1 MPEYKTKRNDFL
13 KEEYYEYTHES
24 GLPVYVFPKKLSTS
38 YALFATRYGSIDSR
52 FRLAGDKGNTDL
64 RLFSQE
70 KAHKSKTFS
79 CENPNYS
86 VLPKEFTTVPDGIAH
101 YLEHKM
107 FENPN
112 GEDTFERFARFGANA
127 NAYTS
132 TNMTAYLFS
141 CTSCFKENLEILL
154 DFVTTPYFTPET
166 VEKEQGIIAQEI
178 RMYDDHPFR
187 SMYQTLLESLYEKH
201 NVRINVA
208 GTVESISHITAD
220 ILYECYRVFYNL
232 SNMMLI
238 VCGDV
243 TVDEVNE
250 VCDKVLK
257 KQAPVDIIRDY
268 PVEKAD
274 VYKPYAE
281 KAMQVSKPL
290 FGIGVKDIDIPS
302 DGYERMKKYAEA
314 EILNDVLFGKSGEFY
329 NKLYEEGLLSSQFD
343 VSWEIN
349 HSYSFNALFGESRD
363 PKAVYDRFVSCVEG
377 AKRNGISAE
386 DFDRSKR
393 ALYASMVKCFDS
405 TEDIANYFLNYKID
419 DGDLLDYVDVIKNVT
434 IGDVTKL
441 LNDAFRPEYYSMS
454 VVNPLE
460 VNK

>member
-1 MPEYKTKRNDFL
+1 MKRMPEYKTKRNDFL

-52 FRLAGDKGNTDL
+52 FRLAGD
-64 RLFSQE
+64 
-70 KAHKSKTFS
+70 
-79 CENPNYS
+79 
-86 VLPKEFTTVPDGIAH
+86 KEFTTVPDGIAH

-154 DFVTTPYFTPET
+154 DFVTTPYFTSET

-257 KQAPVDIIRDY
+257 KQTPVDIIRDY

-290 FGIGVKDIDIPS
+290 FGIGIKDIDIPS

-329 NKLYEEGLLSSQFD
+329 NRLYEEGLLSSQFD

-349 HSYSFNALFGESRD
+349 HSYSFYALFGESRD